1 MAYIKTL
8 PFFINLFLYS
18 NWGINWL
25 YYFNATKHFFIE
37 YEWGIN
43 YGARTT
49 YQVVILIVALLKLYS
64 EAVKFKKDREQ
75 TPESERKGF
84 IRTLWDSFTK

>member
-1 MAYIKTL
+1 MAHFKAL
-8 PFFINLFLYS
+8 PFLVNCFLFS

-25 YYFNATKHFFIE
+25 YYFNATKTFFIE

-49 YQVVILIVALLKLYS
+49 YQVVILVVAFLKLRSELEKRKKES
-64 EAVKFKKDREQ
+64 EAL
-75 TPESERKGF
+75 PESERKGF
-84 IRTLWDSFTK
+84 WRTLYDSFMK

>member
-1 MAYIKTL
+1 MAHIKIL
-8 PFFINLFLYS
+8 PFLINFFLIT

-25 YYFNATKHFFIE
+25 YYFNATKRFVVE

-43 YGARTT
+43 YAARTT
-49 YQVVILIVALLKLYS
+49 YQVIIIVVALFKLYS
-64 EAVKFKKDREQ
+64 EVVKYKKERAE

-84 IRTLWDSFTK
+84 IKTLWDSFMK